1 MSRAQTQ
8 TLNMTN
14 QQLDS
19 INAQNQQFLNQQQ
32 QLGNTISSQY
42 QNILNN
48 PGLSPAQQ
56 AAVTAQSQGSIASA
70 FGSLQQSAA
79 NRVAATNNSAGFSEL
94 TTSSHARRPS
104 RKGIRRS
111 RTSSPSQTRL
121 INSKCP
127 PCRVFPAFTAWTPTY
142 LARLS
147 AFLRSS

>member
-14 QQLDS
+14 QQLAS

-42 QNILNN
+42 QSILNN

-56 AAVTAQSQGSIASA
+56 AAVTSQSQGSIASA
-70 FGSLQQSAA
+70 FDSLQQSAA

-94 TTSSHARRPS
+94 TDSWRARRPS

-111 RTSSPSQTRL
+111 KISSLSPIPPIS
-121 INSKCP
+121 SKCP
-127 PCRVFPAFTAWTPTY
+127 RCKAFPASTAWTPVSS
-142 LARLS
+142 AKRS
-147 AFLRSS
+147 AFPPSC